1 MTVTAATVATGAR
14 ILAPLVKDL
23 YTKAKSIGAT
33 YLDNWAASQFPRRLA
48 KKISKIESV
57 KTLWQFEKEVL
68 IRDFYYPAAISS
80 NGGKKKVENLDGL
93 GASTVVIEG
102 IVGQGK
108 SMFLRYLC
116 IQELSEGGSGRLP
129 IFIELRSVKPGKDL
143 MDYILAE
150 MKTYEIE
157 ATPDSFHFLAQT
169 GKIAIL
175 LDGFDEL
182 DSFLISNVIRE
193 LELIIE
199 KYENIVVLVTSR
211 PDCDIQKCA
220 PFEVLRLAK
229 IGVEDHLPFL
239 SKLGLTRVRANEIAT
254 AISESPNEISEL
266 IVTPLML
273 TLTVMVYKSENSI
286 PPLLAEF
293 FESLF
298 ATVFTRHDKTKPG
311 FERKLQTG
319 LGERTLQK
327 LFETFCFMCAQAEL
341 TRSLTAEQFASTFE
355 RSAEFF
361 TEGATK
367 LEAFRHDVSKVAC
380 LLLEEGVGDMTFLHK
395 SIAEYFAASFVRRLH
410 DGAAQK
416 FYDRVRSDY
425 HKWQEIINFLSKIDQ
440 YRYNKFFLIPDCED
454 FLKDFPSGASCEA
467 GILEAY
473 LRKLTDG
480 VSLQLYEREGTLRV
494 QSMITVSDPHTM
506 HDRTFTIQKVMGNV
520 AFSSH
525 LNAYSNIL
533 LKGRVHTA
541 SPHPDRKSRMDAF
554 QMTLS
559 EIYQEIGYEPFLTS
573 LRIGIQRIERELEMA
588 RKYVADENRK
598 EDIF

>member
-1 MTVTAATVATGAR
+1 MTVTTATVATGAK

-23 YTKAKSIGAT
+23 YIKAKNAGAS
-33 YLDNWAASQFPRRLA
+33 YLDKWAVSQFPKRLA

-57 KTLWQFEKEVL
+57 KTLWQFEREVL
-68 IRDFYYPAAISS
+68 IRDFYYPAAVSF
-80 NGGKKKVENLDGL
+80 NGGKKKVENFDDL

-116 IQELSEGGSGRLP
+116 IQELSESGSGRLP
-129 IFIELRSVKPGKDL
+129 IFIELRSVKPGNDL
-143 MDYILAE
+143 MDYILTE

-169 GKIAIL
+169 GKIALL

-182 DSFLISNVIRE
+182 DNSLVSSVVNE
-193 LELIIE
+193 LELIVE
-199 KYENIVVLVTSR
+199 KYEDIVVLVTSR
-211 PDCDIQKCA
+211 PDCGIQKCA

-229 IGVEDHLPFL
+229 IGVEDYLPFL
-239 SKLGLTRVRANEIAT
+239 SKLGLTRTRANEIAI

-286 PPLLAEF
+286 PPMLAEF
-293 FESLF
+293 FEALF
-298 ATVFTRHDKTKPG
+298 TTVFTRHDKTKPG

-327 LFETFCFMCAQAEL
+327 LFETFCFMCAQAGL
-341 TRSLTAEQFASTFE
+341 TRSLTAEEFASTFE
-355 RSAEFF
+355 RSTDFF

-395 SIAEYFAASFVRRLH
+395 SIAEYFAASFVRRLQES
-410 DGAAQK
+410 AAQK
-416 FYDRVRSDY
+416 FYGRVRGDY

-440 YRYNKFFLIPDCED
+440 YRYNRFFLIPDCED
-454 FLKDFPSGASCEA
+454 FLEDFPFGASSEV
-467 GILEAY
+467 GILETY
-473 LRKLTDG
+473 LQKLTTG
-480 VSLQLYEREGTLRV
+480 VSVQLAEREGTIRV
-494 QSMITVSDPHTM
+494 QSMITVSGPPIM
-506 HDRTFTIQKVMGNV
+506 LERSFTVQNVMSGV
-520 AFSSH
+520 VFASK
-525 LNAYSNIL
+525 LNDYGNIL
-533 LKGRVHTA
+533 LRGKVHTA
-541 SPHPDRKSRMDAF
+541 SPHPDRKSRLEVF
-554 QMTLS
+554 QMSLF
-559 EIYQEIGYEPFLTS
+559 EIYREIGYDPFLTS
-573 LRIGIQRIERELEMA
+573 LKLGIQRVERELEMA